1 MKKII
6 EAIFWIVVGG
16 AVFLS
21 TLVTV
26 FIMGMSCLSYLNH
39 ISPLPQTAN
48 SWLVLCILMGSLA
61 ISLSVSYTLFWEN
74 TCERP

>member
-16 AVFLS
+16 TVFLS
-21 TLVTV
+21 TLVTM
-26 FIMGMSCLSYLNH
+26 FIMGLSCLSYLNYT
-39 ISPLPQTAN
+39 SPLPPTAN

-61 ISLSVSYTLFWEN
+61 ISLSICYTLFWEKYL
-74 TCERP
+74 